1 MPKKAKEELIKEKSL
16 NTTVTK
22 KRSSASE
29 ASKKS
34 KDKTEKAVK
43 TVAKK
48 NTKSSNSI
56 TSKKATNSE
65 TSKTKKSSTKSKASK
80 KSELPK
86 VEKKS
91 ATTKKSTNK
100 TIKKSTA
107 KSTKRSTKTSKKT
120 VLPVEYYDLPNS
132 YNQTIVK
139 ILAQTPTILFAY
151 WDVSVEDTQNFINS
165 YGENFFNNTSPFL
178 VVTNKS
184 KNYSFEVEINDYAN
198 SWYIRIPDSDCK
210 YDVTLIR
217 KPKNNNIYIEN
228 NYVFIAS
235 SNNLQTPND
244 HILFENFSKNIF
256 LKNVKTGLV
265 EEKNISSLSFMQNI
279 GRIYN
284 VYDLYKEIYKNE
296 LKDNK
301 LDENLTS
308 SKMSS

>member
-1 MPKKAKEELIKEKSL
+1 MPKKAKEELIKKENL
-16 NTTVTK
+16 NVKVTK
-22 KRSSASE
+22 KRSSTSE

-34 KDKTEKAVK
+34 KEKTEKASK
-43 TVAKK
+43 TVTKK
-48 NTKSSNSI
+48 NTKTTKLDEIKKATKSEPNKAKKPSTTSK
-56 TSKKATNSE
+56 TSKKSA
-65 TSKTKKSSTKSKASK
+65 ST
-80 KSELPK
+80 K

-91 ATTKKSTNK
+91 STVKKSTTSN
-100 TIKKSTA
+100 TA
-107 KSTKRSTKTSKKT
+107 KKTTKTSKKASF
-120 VLPVEYYDLPNS
+120 PVEYYDLPNS

-165 YGENFFNNTSPFL
+165 YGEDFFNNTSPFL

-210 YDVTLIR
+210 YDVALIR
-217 KPKNNNIYIEN
+217 KPKNNNINIEH

-244 HILFENFSKNIF
+244 HILFENFSKNVF
-256 LKNVKTGLV
+256 LKNVKSGLI
-265 EEKNISSLSFMQNI
+265 EEKSIASLSFMQNI

-284 VYDLYKEIYKNE
+284 IYDLYKEIYKNE